1 MTKRF
6 CAVKF
11 LAILNLLL
19 LTLSRKMEVIL
30 MQEYEDLKVLVAEI
44 EADISKA
51 EGGNKAAGTRVRKQ
65 MQKIKQA
72 AQLVRNRVL
81 EIRSAQ

>member
-1 MTKRF
+1 M
-6 CAVKF
+6 
-11 LAILNLLL
+11 AIL
-19 LTLSRKMEVIL
+19 TFKVEEYL
-30 MQEYEDLKVLVAEI
+30 MQEYEDLKVLVTEI
-44 EADISKA
+44 EADLSKA

-72 AQLVRNRVL
+72 AQVVRNRVL

>member
-1 MTKRF
+1 MTKRSIL
-6 CAVKF
+6 VNF
-11 LAILNLLL
+11 LIDFNLLL
-19 LTLSRKMEVIL
+19 VVLIRKVEVIL
-30 MQEYEDLKVLVAEI
+30 MQEYEDLKVLVSEI

-72 AQLVRNRVL
+72 AQLVRNSIL
-81 EIRSAQ
+81 EIRSSQ

>member
-1 MTKRF
+1 M
-6 CAVKF
+6 
-11 LAILNLLL
+11 AILIH
-19 LTLSRKMEVIL
+19 EVEVHL
-30 MQEYEDLKVLVAEI
+30 MQEYEDLKALVAEI

-72 AQLVRNRVL
+72 AQVVRNRIL
-81 EIRSAQ
+81 EIRSA

>member
-1 MTKRF
+1 
-6 CAVKF
+6 
-11 LAILNLLL
+11 
-19 LTLSRKMEVIL
+19 
-30 MQEYEDLKVLVAEI
+30 MQEYEDLKQLVVET

-72 AQLVRNRVL
+72 AQTVRNRIL
-81 EIRSAQ
+81 EIRSTE

>member
-1 MTKRF
+1 
-6 CAVKF
+6 V
-11 LAILNLLL
+11 
-19 LTLSRKMEVIL
+19 EVIL
-30 MQEYEDLKVLVAEI
+30 MQEYEDLKVLVTEI

-72 AQLVRNRVL
+72 SQLVRNRVL
-81 EIRSAQ
+81 EIRSAE